1 MKRQTITT
9 QMKTQTR
16 NIEVQINE
24 EERDKLSEKIIQN
37 NDSKYNPN
45 LKNKMEKIKESVNK
59 NQEELKN
66 KHAETNR
73 RITEIKNTLEGIKRS
88 ISEVE

>member
-1 MKRQTITT
+1 
-9 QMKTQTR
+9 
-16 NIEVQINE
+16 
-24 EERDKLSEKIIQN
+24 
-37 NDSKYNPN
+37 
-45 LKNKMEKIKESVNK
+45 MEKIKESVNK